1 MSSYAVAVNP
11 IGWLRNASFD
21 LALIVGVALLALTVK
36 YFPTHEYL
44 VYGVGA
50 VVIAF
55 QAYWLW
61 RQFPVRPFDTMEKLL
76 NWRIGPEAGEMG
88 MGKFSLHHYVVD
100 GLICVPSW
108 RAAAYAGP
116 RHLREER

>member
-1 MSSYAVAVNP
+1 MPWAMCAKKSNEQKSV
-11 IGWLRNASFD
+11 
-21 LALIVGVALLALTVK
+21 
-36 YFPTHEYL
+36 
-44 VYGVGA
+44 
-50 VVIAF
+50 
-55 QAYWLW
+55 
-61 RQFPVRPFDTMEKLL
+61 EKLL

-88 MGKFSLHHYVVD
+88 MGKFNLHHYVVD